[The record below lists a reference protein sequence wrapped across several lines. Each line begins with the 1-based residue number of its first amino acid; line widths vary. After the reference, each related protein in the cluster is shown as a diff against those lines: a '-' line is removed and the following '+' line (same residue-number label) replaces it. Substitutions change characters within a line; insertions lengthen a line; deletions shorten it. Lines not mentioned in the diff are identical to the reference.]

1 MPVHVPS
8 SRLPVLLPAL
18 LLACLSGSVSAQ
30 GEYPSRPIRFVVPF
44 PPGGA
49 TDFVTRLYAEQM
61 QQSLGRPF
69 AVENRGGAG
78 GNVGAT
84 EVARAA
90 PDGYTI
96 LMGSPGPNAINQ
108 FLYAKMPFPPDA
120 FAPVVLAARYPNV
133 LAVHPSMGVRTTSQL
148 VERLRRAPGKGTY
161 ASAGNGSSG
170 HLSFE
175 LFRSMTKL
183 DVQHVPYKGT
193 GPAIQDVVAGNVFM
207 IIDNV
212 TPLLPQVKAGRLLAL
227 GVTSTTRSGVLPD
240 VPTIASSVPGY
251 EAGSWTGIFAP
262 AGTPA
267 AIVSRLNDA
276 ANRALA
282 GKEMRDRMASVG
294 AELGGGTVA
303 EFAAFVADEVRK
315 WKTVAEVSG
324 AKVD

>member
-18 LLACLSGSVSAQ
+18 LLACLSGPVSAQ

-120 FAPVVLAARYPNV
+120 FAPVVLA
-133 LAVHPSMGVRTTSQL
+133 
-148 VERLRRAPGKGTY
+148 
-161 ASAGNGSSG
+161 
-170 HLSFE
+170 
-175 LFRSMTKL
+175 
-183 DVQHVPYKGT
+183 
-193 GPAIQDVVAGNVFM
+193 
-207 IIDNV
+207 
-212 TPLLPQVKAGRLLAL
+212 
-227 GVTSTTRSGVLPD
+227 
-240 VPTIASSVPGY
+240 
-251 EAGSWTGIFAP
+251 
-262 AGTPA
+262 
-267 AIVSRLNDA
+267 
-276 ANRALA
+276 

>member
-1 MPVHVPS
+1 MRI
-8 SRLPVLLPAL
+8 RLSPALLPAAL
-18 LLACLSGSVSAQ
+18 IMFAVAGPVLAQ

-61 QQSLGRPF
+61 QQSVGRPF

-84 EVARAA
+84 EVARAT

-108 FLYAKMPFPPDA
+108 FLYSKMPFPPDA

-133 LAVHPSMGVRTTSQL
+133 LAVHPSMGVRTTQQL
-148 VERLRRAPGKGTY
+148 IDRLRGAPGKASY

-175 LFRSMTKL
+175 LFRAMTKL
-183 DVQHVPYKGT
+183 EVGHVPYKGT
-193 GPAIQDVVAGNVFM
+193 GPAIQDVVAGNVHM

-212 TPLLPQVKAGRLLAL
+212 TPLLPQIKAGRVLAL

-240 VPTIASSVPGY
+240 VPTVGSTVAGY

-262 AGTPA
+262 AGTPP
-267 AIVSRLNDA
+267 AIIARLNEA

-303 EFAAFVADEVRK
+303 SFATFVADEVRK
-315 WKTVAEVSG
+315 WKAVVELSG